1 MILQRNMNQRYGMM
15 SLFFTLHKRIKTRLC
30 EMIRLNMFQSGYG
43 DSLLV
48 RVSETGERSTNILV
62 DLGFCYKSILKEIKG
77 ILGKEKIDRF
87 IITHYD
93 SDHIQGAC
101 TLLAENGESTSPVHL
116 EIDQVWLN
124 SYRHLQFFNR
134 SSEDISTVQKKRLSA
149 YISSKSKS
157 QTKEGNISAAQASRL
172 ASQVYKNNY
181 MWNTDADGRAIC
193 VENTETVALPNDVK
207 LTVLTPNANNL
218 KKQEKRFVADLR
230 KVGLTPT
237 SDEIFDDAFELCIK
251 ELEEY
256 ASPQEKSVSN
266 SSSRLSIDS
275 IVRYSEGH
283 GYKQDDSIGNG
294 GSISFILEKENKKV
308 LFLADAYAEDVMR
321 EINNIYRDKEEF
333 PIYFD
338 AIKISHHGS
347 FRNNPPDLFKLID
360 SKIFLFSTNG
370 KHPKHTHPDIETIA
384 CVINRDLPIGLE
396 KRILHFNYELEHLK
410 DLENEE
416 LKNRFNYDIEVGT
429 EVEIS

>member
-1 MILQRNMNQRYGMM
+1 
-15 SLFFTLHKRIKTRLC
+15 
-30 EMIRLNMFQSGYG
+30 MFQSGYG

-48 RVSETGERSTNILV
+48 RISETGKTSVNILV
-62 DLGFCYKSILKEIKG
+62 DLGFCYKNTLKEIKR
-77 ILGKEKIDRF
+77 ILGKEKIDKF
-87 IITHYD
+87 IITHFD

-101 TLLAENGESTSPVHL
+101 TLLEENGESTSPVHL
-116 EIDQVWLN
+116 DIGQVWLN
-124 SYRHLQFFNR
+124 SYRHLQFFDR
-134 SSEDISTVQKKRLSA
+134 SDEEISAVQKKRLTA

-157 QTKEGNISAAQASRL
+157 QSKEGNISAAQASRL

-181 MWNTDADGRAIC
+181 EWNTDADGRAIC
-193 VENTETVALPNDVK
+193 TENIKTVALSNDVK
-207 LTVLTPNANNL
+207 LTVLTPNADNL
-218 KKQEKRFVADLR
+218 KRQEKVFIADLR

-256 ASPQEKSVSN
+256 SSPQEKNV
-266 SSSRLSIDS
+266 SSSRSSMSIDS

-283 GYKQDDSIGNG
+283 GYKPDDGIGNG
-294 GSISFILEKENKKV
+294 GSISFILETENKKI

-321 EINNIYRDKEEF
+321 EINNIYKNKEEL

-347 FRNNPPDLFKLID
+347 FRNNPPELFKLID
-360 SKIFLFSTNG
+360 SKRFLFSTNG
-370 KHPKHTHPDIETIA
+370 KHPKHKHPDIETIA
-384 CVINRDLPIGLE
+384 CIINRDLPIGLE

-410 DLENEE
+410 GLDNED
-416 LKNRFNYDIEVGT
+416 LKNKFNYGIEVGT